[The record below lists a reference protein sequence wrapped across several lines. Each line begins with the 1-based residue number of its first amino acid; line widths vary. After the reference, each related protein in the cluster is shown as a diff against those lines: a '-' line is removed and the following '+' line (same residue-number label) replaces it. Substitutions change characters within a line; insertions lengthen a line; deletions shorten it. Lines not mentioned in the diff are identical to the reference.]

1 MILEKLKRI
10 IKEAEKDLES
20 KSFNSYNIDINKR
33 KEKLKNKFSQ
43 KNSRWIWIDEKEY
56 ALICHASMTYSFPDD
71 ENKNIITRRTS
82 SNVYIIEIIDKEEK
96 NLCIL

>member
-43 KNSRWIWIDEKEY
+43 KNSRWIWID
-56 ALICHASMTYSFPDD
+56 
-71 ENKNIITRRTS
+71 
-82 SNVYIIEIIDKEEK
+82 
-96 NLCIL
+96 